1 MIKSGNLVAITE
13 AVKAT
18 PYHLLRLTDPK
29 GNILIG
35 AARGVPREDWIKDKL
50 ASYISGPSK
59 NPYLTL
65 YGRETNGKYQLI
77 CEIET
82 DQVLPTQAPVKMTN
96 TKAEANFELLQEN
109 SRLQSKVE
117 ILQFQNNELTRQIAD
132 LQNQLEDQEQT
143 IAEMESETVPNLS
156 ENQNMLLEFAKPL
169 LPGLQAFAFNMLAQ
183 YLPQNQTLPNNDQP
197 GENFN

>member
-1 MIKSGNLVAITE
+1 MIKSGNIVAITE

-59 NPYLTL
+59 NPYLSL
-65 YGRETNGKYQLI
+65 FGRETNGKYQLI
-77 CEIET
+77 CEIES
-82 DQVLPTQAPVKMTN
+82 DQVLPTQAPLKMIN
-96 TKAEANFELLQEN
+96 SKAEANFELLQEN
-109 SRLQSKVE
+109 SRLLSKVE
-117 ILQFQNNELTRQIAD
+117 ILQFQNEELLKQIAD
-132 LQNQLEDQEQT
+132 LENQVADQEQT
-143 IAEMESETVPNLS
+143 ISEMEAKTVPNLS

-183 YLPQNQTLPNNDQP
+183 YLPQNQNLTTNDTP
-197 GENFN
+197 GAEAN